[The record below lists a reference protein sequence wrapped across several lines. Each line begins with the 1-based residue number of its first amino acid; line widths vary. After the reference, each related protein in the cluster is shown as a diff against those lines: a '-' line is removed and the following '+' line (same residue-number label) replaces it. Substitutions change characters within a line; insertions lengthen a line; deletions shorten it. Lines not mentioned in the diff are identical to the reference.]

1 MSSPSATG
9 SARDILRVRDLSTRF
24 FTEEGQV
31 NAVEGVSFD
40 VRDGEVYGIVGESG
54 SGKSVTAL
62 SVIDLVASPG
72 RVTSGEVW
80 YRNRELAEEFGD
92 DRPEAVDGEFVE

>member
-1 MSSPSATG
+1 VSRETTMQRAVG
-9 SARDILRVRDLSTRF
+9 DIDLLRVRDLKTRF

-40 VRDGEVYGIVGESG
+40 VRDNEILGIVGESG

-62 SVIDLVASPG
+62 SVIDLIESPG
-72 RVTSGEVW
+72 RVTGRRGVVPQPGPSRRSSVTTRRW
-80 YRNRELAEEFGD
+80 A
-92 DRPEAVDGEFVE
+92 